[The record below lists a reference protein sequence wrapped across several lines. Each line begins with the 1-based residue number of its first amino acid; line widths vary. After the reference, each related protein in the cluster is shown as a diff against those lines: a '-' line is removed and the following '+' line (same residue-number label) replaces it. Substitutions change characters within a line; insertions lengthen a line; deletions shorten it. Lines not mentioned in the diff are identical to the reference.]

1 MSLDHERVKEIAD
14 TPYLHRMMDEVED
27 IKTEL
32 LRIGALNQDLMVVSM
47 LVVGNDKMLNAL
59 AATMVAKYQD
69 VVAQTLIEEALGEN
83 SVDNGT
89 TEYH

>member
-1 MSLDHERVKEIAD
+1 MALSHERVREIAD
-14 TPYLHRMMDEVED
+14 TPYLHRMMDEIED

-32 LRIGALNQDLMVVSM
+32 LRIGANNQDLMMVAM
-47 LVVGNDKMLNAL
+47 LVSSNDKMLNAL

-69 VVAQTLIEEALGEN
+69 VVAQTLIEEALGED
-83 SVDNGT
+83 SVDNSS